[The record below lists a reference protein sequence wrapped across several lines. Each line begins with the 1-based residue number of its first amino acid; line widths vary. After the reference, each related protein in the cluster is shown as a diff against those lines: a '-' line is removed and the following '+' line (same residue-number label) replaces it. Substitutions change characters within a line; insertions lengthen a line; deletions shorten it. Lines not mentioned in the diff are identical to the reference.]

1 MHVCN
6 ICSVVNMVHGIQNVI
21 FREKQ
26 MFSEPHIMNRLGGAP
41 VSMLASRSIHVDY
54 GFNHR
59 SGETT
64 DYTTD
69 YGYVATHYKG
79 YKSQ

>member
-1 MHVCN
+1 
-6 ICSVVNMVHGIQNVI
+6 
-21 FREKQ
+21 
-26 MFSEPHIMNRLGGAP
+26 MFGSNRLGGAP
-41 VSMLASRSIHVDY
+41 VSMLASRSIPVDY
-54 GFNHR
+54 GFNYR

-79 YKSQ
+79 LRAKNDRLRVVLVCLGEVTCQRLSSIGEL